1 MKLTNILNEVLNTY
15 QVEADI
21 LSDRKVSIT
30 GILDQIR
37 GLYKVT
43 IVNNITPEEYP
54 QKEKIEYTRVKMK
67 FVTRTDP
74 NADLFQ
80 FKDTVLCS
88 DGDGRPNLV
97 TLEENSVLSHT
108 KNGITSQTLQD
119 LLISN
124 YEPLIT
130 QCDRFELTGKSSVL
144 ISNALRLKASR
155 SRPDNPQPGTIVY
168 NSRKKAFQGYDGKS
182 WKTLKWED

>member
-1 MKLTNILNEVLNTY
+1 MKLTNILSEVLNTF

-54 QKEKIEYTRVKMK
+54 QKEDIEYTRIKMK

-74 NADLFQ
+74 KVDLVKFREDMLTSDRSKNDLRIPGVKSVK
-80 FKDTVLCS
+80 FKED
-88 DGDGRPNLV
+88 
-97 TLEENSVLSHT
+97 
-108 KNGITSQTLQD
+108 
-119 LLISN
+119 
-124 YEPLIT
+124 
-130 QCDRFELTGKSSVL
+130 
-144 ISNALRLKASR
+144 
-155 SRPDNPQPGTIVY
+155 
-168 NSRKKAFQGYDGKS
+168 
-182 WKTLKWED
+182 TLKRL